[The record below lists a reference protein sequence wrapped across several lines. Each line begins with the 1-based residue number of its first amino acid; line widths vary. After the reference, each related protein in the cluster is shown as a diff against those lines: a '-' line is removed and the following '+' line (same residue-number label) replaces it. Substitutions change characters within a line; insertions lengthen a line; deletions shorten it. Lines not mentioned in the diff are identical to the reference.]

1 MIKKKVILLIV
12 AAVCIALYFYG
23 SQIKKDNQY
32 LQALPI
38 LGGLAFGLNTLI
50 QLAQSPKSQDQEG
63 FITNDQSTDHKSTQ
77 A

>member
-1 MIKKKVILLIV
+1 MNKKVLLLIV

-32 LQALPI
+32 LQALPV

-50 QLAQSPKSQDQEG
+50 QLSQSEESQDPKS
-63 FITNDQSTDHKSTQ
+63 FITTDQSTDHKSTQ
-77 A
+77 I